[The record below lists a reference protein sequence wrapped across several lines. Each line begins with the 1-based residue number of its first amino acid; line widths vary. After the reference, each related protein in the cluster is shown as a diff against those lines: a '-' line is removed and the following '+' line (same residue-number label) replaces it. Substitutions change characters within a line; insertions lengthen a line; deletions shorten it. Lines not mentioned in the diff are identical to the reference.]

1 MRRLLAG
8 ILVGAFAVAG
18 IAVAKDSFTQ
28 YIPNGDYNYL
38 PGTSNACQIC
48 HITSTG
54 SGLNVFGTDVK
65 ITLKNGKPDWRGL
78 YARDSETPLY
88 ARDSDGDGYTNGYEL
103 GDPNGTWTVGAQ
115 KPAGTITNPANA
127 SSNSDSP
134 LAVQR
139 VQVPTTWAVI
149 KALFQ

>member
-1 MRRLLAG
+1 MRRVLAG

-18 IAVAKDSFTQ
+18 IAIGKSSFTL
-28 YIPNGDYNYL
+28 YIPNGDYTL
-38 PGTSNACQIC
+38 PGNSNACQTC
-48 HITSTG
+48 HITTTG
-54 SGLNVFGTDVK
+54 PTLNVFGTDVK
-65 ITLKNGKPDWRGL
+65 ITLKYGKPDWRGL
-78 YARDSETPLY
+78 LASDSETPLF
-88 ARDSDGDGYTNGYEL
+88 ALDSDGDGYSNGHEL
-103 GDPNGTWTVGAQ
+103 GDPSGAWAVGAQ

>member
-1 MRRLLAG
+1 MRRVLAG

-18 IAVAKDSFTQ
+18 IAIGKSSFTLD
-28 YIPNGDYNYL
+28 IPHGDYTL
-38 PGTSNACQIC
+38 PGNSNVCQTC
-48 HITSTG
+48 HITASG
-54 SGLNVFGTDVK
+54 SGLNVFGNDVK
-65 ITLKNGKPDWRGL
+65 ITLKDGKPDWKAL
-78 YARDSETPLY
+78 FAL
-88 ARDSDGDGYTNGYEL
+88 DSDNDGYSNGHEL
-103 GDPNGTWTVGAQ
+103 GDPSGNWSVGAQ